1 MSRMIGTVSRGV
13 RAPIIRSGD
22 NLVQIVTN
30 SILEAAKKHDVNVD
44 FNSYN
49 ASTGVFSITASSP
62 EVEDIN
68 QFIADLMAMDI
79 FENVNY
85 TGYSLSSDGKSW
97 QINVVCTLAGRE
109 PAAEEVN

>member
-1 MSRMIGTVSRGV
+1 
-13 RAPIIRSGD
+13 
-22 NLVQIVTN
+22 
-30 SILEAAKKHDVNVD
+30 
-44 FNSYN
+44 
-49 ASTGVFSITASSP
+49 
-62 EVEDIN
+62 
-68 QFIADLMAMDI
+68 MAMDI